1 MLFTTIPFWASFI
14 AFLLIYA
21 LLRKSTRTGMMI
33 YVVSASLLFF
43 YLANGWLMLLLP
55 ATAIV
60 TYYLTRWM
68 STQNGKGRKLLL
80 FTTIVFNLTPLIYYK
95 YTNFSIELFN
105 QILQTNFPLLSIAL
119 PIGIS
124 FYTFQA
130 ISYSTDIYRR
140 RFTLNDVS
148 PLEYLFYISF
158 FPLLLAGPITRA
170 EHFFPQIRNL
180 RPASQRLLHLGLWL
194 IIVGLIKKAV
204 IADYIAQYNNWIF
217 DSPETYSG
225 FENLMGVIGYTVQ
238 IYCDFSGYSDISIGL
253 AAMMGIRLRDNFRF
267 PYQSVN
273 LMEFWHR
280 WHISLSTWFRD
291 YLYIPLGGS
300 RRGRLRTYFN
310 NLFTMTVAGLWH
322 GSTLM
327 FVFWGAI
334 HGLGLVIYK
343 SLKQFLDLIPNTL
356 PVRII
361 SWIITF
367 TYVSVAWI
375 YFRSPDVD
383 TCGTILERITSDFD
397 IAYLIP
403 FVEARPE
410 WTIMVF
416 GALLIH
422 ALRERTATRIQ
433 TRFIMLPWILKLII
447 FTAAIQLVIEFHTS
461 NVQPF
466 IYYQF

>member
-33 YVVSASLLFF
+33 YVVLSSLLFF

-55 ATAIV
+55 ATAIAS
-60 TYYLTRWM
+60 YYITLWM
-68 STQNGKGRKLLL
+68 SRTNGTGRKFLL
-80 FTTIVFNLTPLIYYK
+80 FTTVAINLAPLLYYK

-105 QILQTNFPLLSIAL
+105 QILHTNFSPLTIAL

-130 ISYSTDIYRR
+130 ISYSTDIYRK
-140 RFTLNDVS
+140 RFTTRVS

-170 EHFFPQIRNL
+170 GHFFPQLRNHQ
-180 RPASQRLLHLGLWL
+180 PVSQRLLHLGLWL
-194 IIVGLIKKAV
+194 IITGLIKKAV

-225 FENLMGVIGYTVQ
+225 LENLMGVIGYTVQ
-238 IYCDFSGYSDISIGL
+238 IHCDFSGYSDISIGL

-267 PYQSVN
+267 PYQAIN
-273 LMEFWHR
+273 LAEFWHR

-291 YLYIPLGGS
+291 YLYIPLGGN
-300 RRGRLRTYFN
+300 RHGRLLTYFN
-310 NLFTMTVAGLWH
+310 NLLTMTVAGLWH

-343 SLKQFLDLIPNTL
+343 SLKQFLDHIPNTL
-356 PVRII
+356 PVRIV
-361 SWIITF
+361 SWMLTF
-367 TYVSVAWI
+367 TFVAIAWI
-375 YFRSPDVD
+375 YFRSPDVA
-383 TCGTILERITSDFD
+383 TCGTILERITTDFD
-397 IAYLIP
+397 LAYLIP
-403 FVEARPE
+403 FVKARPA

-422 ALRERTATRIQ
+422 SLRERTATRLQ
-433 TRFIMLPWILKLII
+433 TRFILMPWILKLII